1 MLPLCRAFSLA
12 NLESITI
19 ADDESSLA
27 VAVHERVPKGMP
39 PIAWHSCSREEDM
52 GSCIPKATD
61 EPDHPATPEEQRHTR
76 HGYYAAVSYSDDR
89 VGQVL
94 AELSS
99 SNFAEN
105 TIVSINGD
113 HGADSTN
120 PDCSA
125 LESVCIYH
133 RLCTTADALEV
144 GRLAAW

>member
-1 MLPLCRAFSLA
+1 MLPLCRAFRLA

-76 HGYYAAVSYSDDR
+76 QLVQQREAA
-89 VGQVL
+89 
-94 AELSS
+94 A
-99 SNFAEN
+99 
-105 TIVSINGD
+105 
-113 HGADSTN
+113 
-120 PDCSA
+120 A
-125 LESVCIYH
+125 L
-133 RLCTTADALEV
+133 L
-144 GRLAAW
+144 

>member
-1 MLPLCRAFSLA
+1 M
-12 NLESITI
+12 
-19 ADDESSLA
+19 
-27 VAVHERVPKGMP
+27 AVHERVPKGMP

-99 SNFAEN
+99 SSFAAN

-113 HGADSTN
+113 HGADSAN
-120 PDCSA
+120 PGTA
-125 LESVCIYH
+125 LHC
-133 RLCTTADALEV
+133 C
-144 GRLAAW
+144 

>member
-1 MLPLCRAFSLA
+1 MLPLCCAFRLA

-113 HGADSTN
+113 HGADSAN

-125 LESVCIYH
+125 L
-133 RLCTTADALEV
+133 LLTLDV
-144 GRLAAW
+144 GRVAAGRT